1 MLMIDCVY
9 YVFTLY
15 VITNLLVMFVDLI
28 SLLYEQE
35 TYDVYALILITMVHI
50 LSVKD
55 Y

>member
-1 MLMIDCVY
+1 LFI
-9 YVFTLY
+9 
-15 VITNLLVMFVDLI
+15 DLI

-35 TYDVYALILITMVHI
+35 TYDVYALILIILVHT

>member
-1 MLMIDCVY
+1 MFSPYMLSP
-9 YVFTLY
+9 VFQFLF
-15 VITNLLVMFVDLI
+15 IDLI

-35 TYDVYALILITMVHI
+35 TYVVYARILIMVHI